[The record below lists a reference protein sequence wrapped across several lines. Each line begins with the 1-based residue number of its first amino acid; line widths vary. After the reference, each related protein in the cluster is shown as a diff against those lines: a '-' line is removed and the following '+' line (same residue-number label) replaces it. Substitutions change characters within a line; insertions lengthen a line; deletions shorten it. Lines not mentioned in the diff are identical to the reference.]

1 LANNCNFIGC
11 QVDYQLGSLVV
22 RKENV
27 TKVHLSEI
35 STLIIES
42 TAVSLTA
49 ALLNELVKRKIK
61 VVFCDE
67 RRNPS
72 SELIPYYGCHD
83 SSLKIRNQIKWGSVI
98 KEDVWTM
105 IVYKKSGNRCCFL
118 ENFTKI
124 FVQLKAYLSEYEI
137 QEVYTTAN
145 YCKANLL
152 FIENRYSRTNNQEKV
167 IIMDKDL
174 CIIPI

>member
-1 LANNCNFIGC
+1 MSWRTIVISSAAKL
-11 QVDYQLGSLVV
+11 DYQLGSLVV

-72 SELIPYYGCHD
+72 SEVIPYYGCHD

-105 IVYKKSGNRCCFL
+105 IVYEKIRQQMLFLGELYKNFCSTKS
-118 ENFTKI
+118 I
-124 FVQLKAYLSEYEI
+124 FKRI
-137 QEVYTTAN
+137 
-145 YCKANLL
+145 
-152 FIENRYSRTNNQEKV
+152 
-167 IIMDKDL
+167 
-174 CIIPI
+174 